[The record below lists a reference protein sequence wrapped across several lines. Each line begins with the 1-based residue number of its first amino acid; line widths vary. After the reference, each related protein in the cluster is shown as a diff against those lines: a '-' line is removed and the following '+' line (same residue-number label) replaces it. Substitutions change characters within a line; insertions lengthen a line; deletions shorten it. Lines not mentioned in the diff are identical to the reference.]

1 MWPYG
6 LLFLIPLLLSMMA
19 GKPMGAARHP
29 GRWSVSWQ
37 FMFLVLVLM
46 IGLRQEVGA
55 DWVNYIEHI
64 ELVVGATVM
73 EAILVKGDPAYGL
86 LNWIAAQT
94 GWGIYFVNTVCG
106 VLFSWGLIV
115 YCRAQPR
122 PWLAMVVA
130 VPYLVIV
137 VAMGYSRQGVAIGLS
152 MMGLAAL
159 GQGRFRAFITWVLLA
174 TLFHKSA
181 LILLPLVVL
190 SRTKNRLVTAA
201 MVVLISAAM
210 FLLMVQEYVD
220 NLQYIYLEQQYESSG
235 ALIRIVMNAFPA
247 TVFLLFRPWFV
258 LDKAANAFWTGMSV
272 SAISFLVLL
281 QLSPSSTAV
290 DRLALY
296 WIPLQLF
303 VWSRFP
309 DAMERWRGH
318 GAWFSHAV
326 LLYSALVLYIWL
338 FFGANSW
345 TWLPYQFRPWVLT
358 WQ

>member
-1 MWPYG
+1 
-6 LLFLIPLLLSMMA
+6 
-19 GKPMGAARHP
+19 
-29 GRWSVSWQ
+29 
-37 FMFLVLVLM
+37 MFLMLALM

-64 ELVVGATVM
+64 ELVVGVSVM

-106 VLFSWGLIV
+106 LLFSWGLIA

-159 GQGRFRAFITWVLLA
+159 SRGRFRLFITWICLA

-181 LILLPLVVL
+181 LILFPLVVL
-190 SRTKNRLVTAA
+190 SRTKNRVVTAIW
-201 MVVLISAAM
+201 VLLISVAM
-210 FLLMVQEYVD
+210 FLLMVQEYVE
-220 NLQYIYLEQQYESSG
+220 NLQYTYLEQEYESSG
-235 ALIRIVMNAFPA
+235 ALIRIVMNALPA
-247 TVFLLFRPWFV
+247 TVFLVLRPWFA
-258 LDKAANAFWTGMSV
+258 LDRAANAFWTGMAI
-272 SAISFLVLL
+272 SAILFLGLL
-281 QLSPSSTAV
+281 QVSPSSTAV

-303 VWSRFP
+303 VWARLP

-318 GAWFSHAV
+318 GAWCAHAIIV
-326 LLYSALVLYIWL
+326 YSASVLYLWL
-338 FFGANSW
+338 FHATNSW